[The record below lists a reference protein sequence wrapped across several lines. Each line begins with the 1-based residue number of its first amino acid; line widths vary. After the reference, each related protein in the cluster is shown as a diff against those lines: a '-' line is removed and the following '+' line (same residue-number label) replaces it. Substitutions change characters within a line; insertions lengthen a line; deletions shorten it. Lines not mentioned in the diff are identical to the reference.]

1 MRRASKASKP
11 YVPSLSGKL
20 AIKTYFG
27 AVLSGDIVACEK
39 IKKVARIVLDELEHG
54 SKDGRFSYDERYAS
68 KHINFI
74 ERFCRLPSGRLGAPF
89 RLELFQRAILAVIF
103 GFVDEQGIRQYQEV
117 LWIMGRKNGKTA
129 IASGI
134 ELDMTANDGEGAPE
148 VYNVATARDQA
159 AKGFD
164 NCQRMVKTSPQ
175 LAKHIRKRVNDLY
188 CDLNMGII
196 RALSANTN
204 HLDGFDI
211 SCAIIDE
218 LAAMKNRDLYDLVIQ
233 GISARRQPLVLQITT
248 NGFVRGGIFDAQ
260 YEYASKWLD
269 GKAEG
274 EKADRF
280 IAFIYELDEREEWQ
294 DEDCWIKA
302 NPGLGTIKS
311 IDKLRANV
319 SKAKDDPTFLPTL
332 LVKDFNLVENQST
345 AWLNWSEIHN
355 DATFDIAELGIKYW
369 ICGVD
374 ASDTTDLTAACLLGM
389 RPGDSNIYALHMAW
403 IPERSL
409 QMAEQEGRR
418 GGKDGVPYDM
428 WIARGLM
435 KTDPNP
441 IIDKRV
447 VLDWLEDLRREHGIY
462 AIACGYDPW
471 HMRDAP
477 TVDAYTGYFGRDNF
491 IKVIQGAQTL
501 SMPMKEI
508 KALYKENRIVDNSNP
523 IAEWCRSNVMVR
535 TDANGNIAPDKKNSD
550 PRNRIDAWAAEVDAF
565 VTLREQMDNYRA
577 LIGG

>member
-20 AIKTYFG
+20 AIKAYFG

-54 SKDGRFSYDERYAS
+54 SNDGRFSYDERYAS

-103 GFVDEQGIRQYQEV
+103 GFVDESGARQYQEV

-233 GISARRQPLVLQITT
+233 GTSARRQPLVLQITT

-294 DEDCWIKA
+294 DED
-302 NPGLGTIKS
+302 
-311 IDKLRANV
+311 
-319 SKAKDDPTFLPTL
+319 
-332 LVKDFNLVENQST
+332 
-345 AWLNWSEIHN
+345 
-355 DATFDIAELGIKYW
+355 
-369 ICGVD
+369 
-374 ASDTTDLTAACLLGM
+374 
-389 RPGDSNIYALHMAW
+389 
-403 IPERSL
+403 
-409 QMAEQEGRR
+409 
-418 GGKDGVPYDM
+418 
-428 WIARGLM
+428 
-435 KTDPNP
+435 
-441 IIDKRV
+441 
-447 VLDWLEDLRREHGIY
+447 
-462 AIACGYDPW
+462 
-471 HMRDAP
+471 
-477 TVDAYTGYFGRDNF
+477 
-491 IKVIQGAQTL
+491 
-501 SMPMKEI
+501 
-508 KALYKENRIVDNSNP
+508 
-523 IAEWCRSNVMVR
+523 
-535 TDANGNIAPDKKNSD
+535 
-550 PRNRIDAWAAEVDAF
+550 
-565 VTLREQMDNYRA
+565 
-577 LIGG
+577 